1 MSDSSKLIYN
11 NLFLNSANRKNISVF
26 ISGAEQ
32 VGTSWSALSIA
43 HALNMLNKKVLLVD
57 GRGSLSNISS
67 YLCLQNNNYLED
79 YFNGKKTL
87 NQLIVAY
94 KNKDFNLL
102 SAISGNKYIT
112 QPPIGR
118 IQLFAQDLNII
129 SKNYDNT
136 FIDLGT
142 DLLEKNVSLCQIA
155 KNIIILC
162 SDGNDGLVK
171 TLDTIKYLNQLG
183 FSDNCKIIINKANS
197 FEGGYKIYEKLGKAA
212 ERNGLKF
219 PDLLGIIRLDARIR
233 DTIKNKDLLLSRYP
247 ESEAAQDISEI
258 AKGFV

>member
-11 NLFLNSANRKNISVF
+11 NLFLNSANRQNISVF
-26 ISGAEQ
+26 ISGTEQ